1 MPIMSPGTTPAMN
14 KPAIDTL
21 PIAPYT
27 TAVMLGG
34 TSAAM
39 VEAAAMIA
47 AMKGGLYPSRFIG
60 PPNARLITATSA
72 VVEPDISEKN
82 MLKTVT
88 TWDSPP
94 RICPTRVSDR
104 FATRC
109 TTLVELISSPTS
121 KKNGMASSASLSIPS
136 NIF

>member
-60 PPNARLITATSA
+60 PPNARLITATAA
-72 VVEPDISEKN
+72 VVEPDSLEKN
-82 MLKTVT
+82 ILTTVT

-94 RICPTRVSDR
+94 RICPTRLIDR
-104 FATRC
+104 VAT
-109 TTLVELISSPTS
+109 
-121 KKNGMASSASLSIPS
+121 
-136 NIF
+136 